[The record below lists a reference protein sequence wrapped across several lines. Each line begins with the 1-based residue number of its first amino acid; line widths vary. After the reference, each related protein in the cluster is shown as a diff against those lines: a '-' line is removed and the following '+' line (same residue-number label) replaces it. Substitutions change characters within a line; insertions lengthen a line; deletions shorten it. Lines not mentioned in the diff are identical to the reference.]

1 MNDFKKNGSEG
12 WQRFARESRSHTSAT
27 TDVAEGGN
35 QKPRYQKVERT
46 HTTGVRRSF
55 NPNFTADNRLRD
67 GGERGNRGFKKN
79 YEQRG
84 GGRDYNRDFNR
95 DNNRDYNADDRF
107 NRTDYIPS
115 EERNF
120 NRSDRPYNS
129 ERSFNRF
136 DGERQNRGER
146 SQYGAPRGDRK
157 PYGNKGGLGKSNRR
171 PYGEEGFNR
180 EGGFKREGGYNS
192 ERSYGSERK
201 FNREGGERREG
212 GFNREGAGNRREQ
225 QPRSEKPRN
234 YPRYDAPK
242 ASDEIRLNKY
252 VAQSGL
258 CSRREADEHIL
269 AGEVS
274 VNGVVVTELGTKI
287 KPTDE
292 VKFNDKV
299 LRCEK
304 LVYIVMNKPKGFVT
318 SIDDPHADKTVMDL
332 VKNACNERIYPVGR
346 LDKNSVGVLLLTND
360 GELTKRLTHP
370 EYNHRKVYEVTLNK
384 AITEAELTKIAEGI
398 TLEDGDIAADEVA
411 TLDNTRKLIGVEIH
425 SGRNRIVRRIFE
437 HFGYSV
443 VKLDRVYFAGL
454 TKKNLKRG
462 QWRFLSDREVRAL
475 KTGMYE

>member
-12 WQRFARESRSHTSAT
+12 WQRFARESRTHTSAT
-27 TDVAEGGN
+27 RDVAEGSN
-35 QKPRYQKVERT
+35 HTPRYQKVERT
-46 HTTGVRRSF
+46 HTQGVRRSF

-67 GGERGNRGFKKN
+67 GGERNGGYKQKTFKKS

-84 GGRDYNRDFNR
+84 GGYNRDYNRSS
-95 DNNRDYNADDRF
+95 DYNADDRF
-107 NRTDYIPS
+107 NRVDYVPS
-115 EERNF
+115 EERSF
-120 NRSDRPYNS
+120 NRSDRPYNA
-129 ERSFNRF
+129 ERGYNRYG
-136 DGERQNRGER
+136 DSSQERGER
-146 SQYGAPRGDRK
+146 NYGNRK
-157 PYGNKGGLGKSNRR
+157 PYGSYAGKSSYSKPYRK
-171 PYGEEGFNR
+171 PYGESND
-180 EGGFKREGGYNS
+180 N
-192 ERSYGSERK
+192 
-201 FNREGGERREG
+201 REG
-212 GFNREGAGNRREQ
+212 GFNRESNYNRDNNRRTSQ
-225 QPRSEKPRN
+225 TFSEKPRRS

-242 ASDEIRLNKY
+242 AEDEIRLNKY

-274 VNGVVVTELGTKI
+274 VNGVVVTELGTKV

-292 VKFNDKV
+292 IKFNDKV

-332 VKNACNERIYPVGR
+332 VKNACTERIYPVGR

-462 QWRFLSDREVRAL
+462 QWRFLSDKEVRML

>member
-12 WQRFARESRSHTSAT
+12 WQRFARESRTHSSAT
-27 TDVAEGGN
+27 RDVAEGSN
-35 QKPRYQKVERT
+35 QTPRYQKVERT
-46 HTTGVRRSF
+46 HTQGVRRSF

-67 GGERGNRGFKKN
+67 GGERNNGYGHKPYKKN

-84 GGRDYNRDFNR
+84 GYNRDYNRSS
-95 DNNRDYNADDRF
+95 NNTRTDYNADDRF
-107 NRTDYIPS
+107 NRVDYVPS
-115 EERNF
+115 EERGI
-120 NRSDRPYNS
+120 NRTERPYNA
-129 ERSFNRF
+129 ERGYNRSG
-136 DGERQNRGER
+136 GEGQYRGER
-146 SQYGAPRGDRK
+146 NYGNHK
-157 PYGNKGGLGKSNRR
+157 PYGAGRGSYNKPYHK
-171 PYGEEGFNR
+171 PYGEGNDTR
-180 EGGFKREGGYNS
+180 SEGGYNNYNKES
-192 ERSYGSERK
+192 RGEGNYQRNEGYNNRRSAQPHGDKPRY
-201 FNREGGERREG
+201 ERR
-212 GFNREGAGNRREQ
+212 
-225 QPRSEKPRN
+225 S

-242 ASDEIRLNKY
+242 AEDEIRLNKY

-274 VNGVVVTELGTKI
+274 VNGVVVTELGTKV

-292 VKFNDKV
+292 IQFNGKV

-332 VKNACNERIYPVGR
+332 VKNACTERIYPVGR

-462 QWRFLSDREVRAL
+462 QWRFLSDKEVRML
-475 KTGMYE
+475 KSGMYE

>member
-1 MNDFKKNGSEG
+1 M
-12 WQRFARESRSHTSAT
+12 
-27 TDVAEGGN
+27 
-35 QKPRYQKVERT
+35 
-46 HTTGVRRSF
+46 
-55 NPNFTADNRLRD
+55 
-67 GGERGNRGFKKN
+67 
-79 YEQRG
+79 
-84 GGRDYNRDFNR
+84 
-95 DNNRDYNADDRF
+95 
-107 NRTDYIPS
+107 
-115 EERNF
+115 
-120 NRSDRPYNS
+120 
-129 ERSFNRF
+129 
-136 DGERQNRGER
+136 
-146 SQYGAPRGDRK
+146 
-157 PYGNKGGLGKSNRR
+157 
-171 PYGEEGFNR
+171 
-180 EGGFKREGGYNS
+180 
-192 ERSYGSERK
+192 
-201 FNREGGERREG
+201 
-212 GFNREGAGNRREQ
+212 
-225 QPRSEKPRN
+225 
-234 YPRYDAPK
+234 
-242 ASDEIRLNKY
+242 
-252 VAQSGL
+252 
-258 CSRREADEHIL
+258 

>member
-1 MNDFKKNGSEG
+1 MTEFKKNGSEG
-12 WQRFARESRSHTSAT
+12 WQKFAKESRTHTSVT
-27 TDVAEGGN
+27 SDVAEGSN
-35 QKPRYQKVERT
+35 RPARYQKVERN
-46 HTTGVRRSF
+46 HTSGVRRSF
-55 NPNFTADNRLRD
+55 NPNFTPDNRLRD
-67 GGERGNRGFKKN
+67 GGERSGYGHKPYKKS

-84 GGRDYNRDFNR
+84 GYNRDFNR
-95 DNNRDYNADDRF
+95 TDYNADDRF
-107 NRTDYIPS
+107 NRVDYVPS

-120 NRSDRPYNS
+120 NRSERPYNT
-129 ERSFNRF
+129 ERNFNRY
-136 DGERQNRGER
+136 DSDRRQHHGERT
-146 SQYGAPRGDRK
+146 QYGANRK
-157 PYGNKGGLGKSNRR
+157 PYGSKPNFNKSYNKPYGEGGYNRNSEVR
-171 PYGEEGFNR
+171 GEEGFNR
-180 EGGFKREGGYNS
+180 EGGYKGGYN
-192 ERSYGSERK
+192 
-201 FNREGGERREG
+201 
-212 GFNREGAGNRREQ
+212 NRRQAQGEG
-225 QPRSEKPRN
+225 EKPRYERRH

-242 ASDEIRLNKY
+242 AEDEIRLNKY

-287 KPTDE
+287 KPSDE

-332 VKNACNERIYPVGR
+332 VKNACTERIYPVGR

-370 EYNHRKVYEVTLNK
+370 EHNRRKVYEVTLNK
-384 AITEAELTKIAEGI
+384 AITDAELSKIAEGI
-398 TLEDGDIAADEVA
+398 TLEDGEIAADEVA

-462 QWRFLSDREVRAL
+462 QWRFLSDKEVRML
-475 KTGMYE
+475 KTGMYD